1 MAQEVVQQHEGAT
14 KSEDTPGSQLQIPV
28 AVVNSSCALQ
38 SIPREDIDA
47 TLRGLIWS
55 GSPEIQHVRSF
66 QAQDVFTAKETLYQG
81 LSAGSYS
88 FLMCN
93 VGLHLSLCAGVAQMT
108 TVGSLIREYLSYPTV
123 RHRHQIGPILQNH
136 LREILSAQP
145 DEIDVIL
152 QTIGDPIK
160 WQMPIIISNVARDLL
175 HTGLSVK
182 QHRFLFACPEI
193 TGISN
198 IVALPLEGSLCLSS
212 VGEIFAII
220 TTRCLGRAPYKCNNV
235 VKSGTAT
242 NGETRMARGSVPIHH
257 LLPVR
262 AVLEPGAPST
272 SFELRCKA
280 VEIRIIYFHSNR
292 LESDHLPRHPS
303 PTTLLDLRFAF
314 NRVSAWL
321 SPCSRYQT
329 LPNRQKFSP
338 PDGYS
343 EGNIDILKVFV
354 S

>member
-1 MAQEVVQQHEGAT
+1 MAREAVQRHEGAT

-28 AVVNSSCALQ
+28 AVVNSSFALQ

-55 GSPEIQHVRSF
+55 GSPEIQHVRSL
-66 QAQDVFTAKETLYQG
+66 QAQDVFTTKETLYQG

-88 FLMCN
+88 LLMCN
-93 VGLHLSLCAGVAQMT
+93 VGLHLSLCTGVAQMT

-136 LREILSAQP
+136 LQEILSAQP

-152 QTIGDPIK
+152 QTIGDPIR
-160 WQMPIIISNVARDLL
+160 WQIPIIISKVARDLL

-212 VGEIFAII
+212 VGEIFAIV
-220 TTRCLGRAPYKCNNV
+220 TTRCLERAPYRCNNV

-242 NGETRMARGSVPIHH
+242 NGEG
-257 LLPVR
+257 L
-262 AVLEPGAPST
+262 GAYPPSPT
-272 SFELRCKA
+272 STSCFGISFELRCKA
-280 VEIRIIYFHSNR
+280 VEIRIIYFHPNR

-303 PTTLLDLRFAF
+303 PTTLLDPRFAF

-321 SPCSRYQT
+321 SLWSRYQT
-329 LPNRQKFSP
+329 LPNGQKFSP